1 MSDINEDDLWDM
13 SDDALDAAFKEAQA
27 SITSPDTNMENT
39 DTTDLDTPV
48 EEPDDVVDE
57 EFEEDNDDEEQPEE
71 DSGSVENGETED
83 STGED
88 GAGSDEEA
96 LDEGSEEDGAPSSTE
111 ELDVAEEAQLPQAH
125 KFKANGKDYEFT
137 SQELIEQFPKVF
149 GQAMDYTKKM
159 QTIKPW
165 RKTIDALDAAKLSH
179 EDVSLMI
186 DVFKGDKSAI
196 SEVIKRTG
204 VDTLDLD
211 TDEANPYVAK
221 NYGRDDQ
228 TLAIQDVVDS
238 ISSDPEYVTTHTILS
253 KEWDDSSWGVVA
265 QSPEMIRLL
274 HQDVKSGMYQQLQ
287 PLAEKVKVFSA
298 GTKSDLDCYKEAA
311 QQFFKQ
317 KAARVAAEQQVAADK
332 AQKAARQLEA
342 DKLQEIKAKAEQRAA
357 TKKASTKRKA
367 AAPTTSTRAGSEVV
381 DYLDDSD
388 EAFDEWYKNLQDNI

>member
-13 SDDALDAAFKEAQA
+13 SDDDLAAAFKEAQA
-27 SITSPDTNMENT
+27 STTSPDTDIENT

-57 EFEEDNDDEEQPEE
+57 EFKEDNDDEEQPEE
-71 DSGSVENGETED
+71 DSGSVENDETED

-111 ELDVAEEAQLPQAH
+111 ELDVAEEAQPPQAH

-159 QTIKPW
+159 QIIKPW

-204 VDTLDLD
+204 IDTLDLD
-211 TDEANPYVAK
+211 TDEVNPYVAK

-228 TLAIQDVVDS
+228 ALAIQDVVDS

-287 PLAEKVKVFSA
+287 PLAEKFKVFSA

-317 KAARVAAEQQVAADK
+317 KAARIAAEQQMDADK

-342 DKLQEIKAKAEQRAA
+342 DKVQEVKAKAEQRTA

-367 AAPTTSTRAGSEVV
+367 AAPTTSTRAGNEVV

-388 EAFDEWYKNLQDNI
+388 EAFDDWYKNLQDNN

>member
-1 MSDINEDDLWDM
+1 MSNINEDDLWDM
-13 SDDALDAAFKEAQA
+13 SDDELASAFKEAQA
-27 SITSPDTNMENT
+27 SITST
-39 DTTDLDTPV
+39 DTDIENEDTADLDTPV
-48 EEPDDVVDE
+48 EESDDVVEEDETE
-57 EFEEDNDDEEQPEE
+57 EFQEDEDEQPEE
-71 DSGSVENGETED
+71 VSDDDTAKDPIDED
-83 STGED
+83 DAS
-88 GAGSDEEA
+88 SDEET
-96 LDEGSEEDGAPSSTE
+96 LDEGSDEDDAPSSE
-111 ELDVAEEAQLPQAH
+111 EGLDVEEKAQLPQAH
-125 KFKANGKDYEFT
+125 KFKANGKDFEFT

-179 EDVSLMI
+179 EDVGLMI

-211 TDEANPYVAK
+211 TDENDPYVAK

-238 ISSDPEYVTTHTILS
+238 ISSDPEYVTTNAILS
-253 KEWDDSSWGVVA
+253 KDWDDSSWGVVS
-265 QSPEMIRLL
+265 QNPEMIRLL

-298 GTKSDLDCYKEAA
+298 GAKSDLDCYKEAA

-317 KAARVAAEQQVAADK
+317 KAARAVDEQQREVDK
-332 AQKAARQLEA
+332 AQKATEQLEA
-342 DKLQEIKAKAEQRAA
+342 GKVREAKAKAEQRTA
-357 TKKASTKRKA
+357 TKKASAKRKA
-367 AAPTTSTRAGSEVV
+367 AAPTTSTRAGNEVV

-388 EAFDEWYKNLQDNI
+388 EAFDEWYKNLQDNN

>member
-1 MSDINEDDLWDM
+1 VSHINEDDLWDM
-13 SDDALDAAFKEAQA
+13 SDDELVSAFKEAQA
-27 SITSPDTNMENT
+27 STASPDTDIEDT

-48 EEPDDVVDE
+48 EESDDIVDDE
-57 EFEEDNDDEEQPEE
+57 EEFQEDDNEQPEE
-71 DSGSVENGETED
+71 ASDDDTTED
-83 STGED
+83 PADED
-88 GAGSDEEA
+88 DASSDEET
-96 LDEGSEEDGAPSSTE
+96 LDEGSDEDGAPSSE
-111 ELDVAEEAQLPQAH
+111 EGLEVEEKTQLPQAH
-125 KFKANGKDYEFT
+125 KFKANGKDFEFT

-211 TDEANPYVAK
+211 TDENDPYVAK

-238 ISSDPEYVTTHTILS
+238 ISSDPEYVTTNAILS
-253 KEWDDSSWGVVA
+253 KDWDDSSWGVVS
-265 QSPEMIRLL
+265 QNPEMIRLL

-298 GTKSDLDCYKEAA
+298 GAKSDLDCYKEAA

-317 KAARVAAEQQVAADK
+317 KAARVVDEQRTAEDKTRKAAEQ
-332 AQKAARQLEA
+332 LEA
-342 DKLQEIKAKAEQRAA
+342 SKVKEVKAKTEQRTA
-357 TKKASTKRKA
+357 TKKASAKRKA
-367 AAPTTSTRAGSEVV
+367 AAPTTNTRSGNEVV

-388 EAFDEWYKNLQDNI
+388 EAFDDWYKNLQDNS